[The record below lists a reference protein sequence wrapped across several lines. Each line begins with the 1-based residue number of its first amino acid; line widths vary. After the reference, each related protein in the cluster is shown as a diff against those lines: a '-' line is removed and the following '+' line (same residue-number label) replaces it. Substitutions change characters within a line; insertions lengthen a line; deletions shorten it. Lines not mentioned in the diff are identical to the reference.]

1 MQNVFTRNVPPYF
14 LGGKKQIVFVNE
26 AIKTISNVFFYKKTP
41 HAKRC
46 KKYKKHQTQA
56 NNFHPLKKDFARAK
70 SCFLCYFFSL
80 IFVLLVCFFCLR
92 VFLCTYISFVS
103 LLVCACK
110 FFCIFS
116 LKKIIKRYGL
126 DGLIYQYY

>member
-1 MQNVFTRNVPPYF
+1 MRPSRLFQTCFFT
-14 LGGKKQIVFVNE
+14 
-26 AIKTISNVFFYKKTP
+26 
-41 HAKRC
+41 KRLHTHKRR

-56 NNFHPLKKDFARAK
+56 NNFHPLKKILHSQKAASFVIF
-70 SCFLCYFFSL
+70 CSL
-80 IFVLLVCFFCLR
+80 IFVLLVFFFCLR

-116 LKKIIKRYGL
+116 LKKIINRYGL
-126 DGLIYQYY
+126 DGLIYQYYWRDSYRPSYEKFICMHLFLFV

>member
-1 MQNVFTRNVPPYF
+1 MRPSRLFQTC
-14 LGGKKQIVFVNE
+14 
-26 AIKTISNVFFYKKTP
+26 FFYKKTP

-126 DGLIYQYY
+126 DGLIYQYYWRDSYGPSYEKFICTHLFLFV

>member
-1 MQNVFTRNVPPYF
+1 MRPSRLFQTCFFTKR
-14 LGGKKQIVFVNE
+14 LHTQKGAKSTKSTKRKQ
-26 AIKTISNVFFYKKTP
+26 TIFI
-41 HAKRC
+41 
-46 KKYKKHQTQA
+46 
-56 NNFHPLKKDFARAK
+56 PLKKILHAQKAASFVIFFFAYF
-70 SCFLCYFFSL
+70 CFVSL
-80 IFVLLVCFFCLR
+80 FFCLR

-126 DGLIYQYY
+126 DGLIYQYYWRDSYRPSYEKFICTHLFLFV

>member
-1 MQNVFTRNVPPYF
+1 MRPSRLFQTCFFT
-14 LGGKKQIVFVNE
+14 
-26 AIKTISNVFFYKKTP
+26 
-41 HAKRC
+41 KRLHTHKRR

-56 NNFHPLKKDFARAK
+56 NNFHPLKKDFALAK
-70 SCFLCYFFSL
+70 SCFLCYFLFAYFC
-80 IFVLLVCFFCLR
+80 FVSFFFFCLR

-116 LKKIIKRYGL
+116 LKKIINRYGL
-126 DGLIYQYY
+126 DGLIYQYYWRDSYRPSYEKFICTHLFLFV